1 MNFLNSMSFLFL
13 IFAFL
18 KLLQI
23 VKHLENRI
31 EKLESEKNEGG
42 VN

>member
-18 KLLQI
+18 KLLQK
-23 VKHLENRI
+23 VKYFEERI